1 MEMWQSIRME
11 DVLHVECAVL
21 TEHLPN
27 AFIAILHTSV
37 VVLMFIIAKLTS
49 WPAHCIETVTVFL
62 VFR

>member
-1 MEMWQSIRME
+1 ME

-49 WPAHCIETVTVFL
+49 
-62 VFR
+62 